1 MPTADLLARRLFHC
15 LPRTD
20 QRRWA
25 GAYLSGLLG
34 TPGKKSVRNM
44 ARSTAA
50 LGAASQSLH
59 QVVNASTWDWNPV
72 RRELAAW
79 CGEQAGVRA
88 LRMVPVVIPKRG
100 QCSAGVHRRFDPA
113 GGRTLSCQLALGLF
127 LVTDHGSVPVDWRL
141 VLPGRWS
148 EDDELCERARIPAAA
163 RTSPAAPAAHPGLGL
178 DQAAEAAA
186 AHAAAAGV
194 PVVAEA
200 ATEAPLDAVR
210 LIAGLA
216 GRSLGFA
223 VSVPLGTPVL
233 CGPPGDRA
241 PHTTT
246 VARLA
251 ARLGP
256 ASSPLAGGRLRRAP
270 ALIRVPGVARPLAL
284 LTEWDP
290 ATPERPVKHWIA
302 DPDGRT
308 LAATRFSLSA
318 AASLSLATSMDVLE
332 ECGLLDFEGR
342 SFPGWHR
349 HMTLVSAAAA
359 HRLLGGPQR
368 AAARPVRTPAP
379 EPAPTRVPTRV
390 AAQVRTRAHAF
401 SG

>member
-79 CGEQAGVRA
+79 CGERAGVRA

-127 LVTDHGSVPVDWRL
+127 LVTDLGSVPVDWRL

-163 RTSPAAPAAHPGLGL
+163 RSAAAALPGLGL
-178 DQAAEAAA
+178 DQAAEAATA
-186 AHAAAAGV
+186 YAAAAGV

-200 ATEAPLDAVR
+200 ATEAPADAVR
-210 LIAGLA
+210 LVAGLA
-216 GRSLGFA
+216 ARGLGFA
-223 VSVPLGTPVL
+223 VSVPPATPVL

-256 ASSPLAGGRLRRAP
+256 AASPLAGGRLRRAP

-284 LTEWDP
+284 LTEWGP
-290 ATPERPVKHWIA
+290 AVPERPTGHWIA
-302 DPDGRT
+302 DPDGRS
-308 LAATRFSLSA
+308 LAAARFSLSA
-318 AASLSLATSMDVLE
+318 ATSLSLATSMEVLE
-332 ECGLLDFEGR
+332 DCGLLDFEGR

-349 HMTLVSAAAA
+349 HMTLVAAAAA
-359 HRLLGGPQR
+359 HRLLGGPR
-368 AAARPVRTPAP
+368 PAATRPSLPGHGPAHTHALAQAHAHVPAP
-379 EPAPTRVPTRV
+379 
-390 AAQVRTRAHAF
+390 AHAF